1 MDGID
6 SRNERE
12 SHGLGHRDRDRDRE
26 GDGLDDPV
34 PRRELLISVSA
45 FEASDRQG
53 ELQRAL
59 LPAAVAVRYDGE
71 TDRLIVILDTG
82 VEVAFAPRLVQ
93 GLGGAEVDD
102 LTEAEISPSGHGLHF
117 PRLNADVYLPGLLE
131 GVMGTR
137 RWMSAMARAA
147 PLRAVPWQIE
157 RP

>member
-1 MDGID
+1 MAGID
-6 SRNERE
+6 A
-12 SHGLGHRDRDRDRE
+12 LDRFDE
-26 GDGLDDPV
+26 PPT
-34 PRRELLISVSA
+34 PRGPSISA
-45 FEASDRQG
+45 ADFEASERQG
-53 ELQRAL
+53 ELQRSL

-82 VEVAFAPRLVQ
+82 VELAFAPRLVQ
-93 GLGGAEVDD
+93 GLGCAEVDD

-137 RWMSAMARAA
+137 RWMRAMARAA
-147 PLRAVPWQIE
+147 PLRAVPWQVR